1 MSSEVLCLD
10 ISTKQTGWAVGT
22 AGQAPR
28 LTGIIHYP
36 NILSEARRF
45 AYLSDAITA
54 VAKANDCG
62 FVIFSEFYHTPNPEA
77 ARANLGLRGA
87 MMADFSRLGIEP
99 LPIAEI
105 TARKA
110 AGVDIGKKLWPEE
123 EDAQK
128 NVKKKKRDMKYR
140 VAFAL
145 KRLGLSYATDDE
157 GDAAVLLLGAL
168 SVIEIGEKKVVDPGN
183 PF

>member
-28 LTGIIHYP
+28 LTGVIHYP
-36 NILSEARRF
+36 DNISEARRF
-45 AYLSDAITA
+45 AHLSDSITA
-54 VAKANDCG
+54 VAKVNGCG

-110 AGVDIGKKLWPEE
+110 AGVDVGMKLWPEE

-128 NVKKKKRDMKYR
+128 KVKKKKRDMKFR

-145 KRLGLSYATDDE
+145 KQLGLSYATDDE
-157 GDAAVLLLGAL
+157 ADAAILLLGAL
-168 SVIEIGEKKVVDPGN
+168 AVVEIGEKKAVDLDH